1 MYETRKD
8 LSMDT
13 YDVTPTI
20 STTQAYEELVRQF
33 YVPFNTGDV
42 SIYDRI
48 LAPDWIDDPI

>member
-1 MYETRKD
+1 
-8 LSMDT
+8 MDT